1 MEPPSELLPA
11 VNRVSDIL
19 ENSIKLLDAKLRLPL
34 SLDPIA
40 ANDKEP
46 PLILTEPPVVALE
59 PAEMLMSPDDPVE
72 ASPVDKLREPE
83 DSVLM
88 ETEPLT
94 PASLEPDDR
103 DIEPPLEPPRIFT
116 DPPDKSKDPASPNEE
131 APPEIVTEP
140 PRETPE
146 PSPAA
151 IDTEPP
157 VF

>member
-1 MEPPSELLPA
+1 LISKEELEVENCLEEDIDNPESPDKLILP
-11 VNRVSDIL
+11 
-19 ENSIKLLDAKLRLPL
+19 EL
-34 SLDPIA
+34 STL
-40 ANDKEP
+40 KEP

-59 PAEMLMSPDDPVE
+59 PAEMLMSPDDPME
-72 ASPVDKLREPE
+72 ASPVDKLKEPD

-94 PASLEPDDR
+94 PVSLEPDDR
-103 DIEPPLEPPRIFT
+103 DIEPPFEPPRIFT

-131 APPEIVTEP
+131 APPEIDTEP